1 MTNASTNLNR
11 TLIPLIERQ
20 VNLLGRFDVDCVI
33 VGGVAATLLGS
44 EIPTTDLDVCYAR
57 DPLNLERLA
66 SALQSVNSRLRNAP
80 PDLPFIPDAET
91 LRRGLNFTFT
101 TDIGSL
107 DLLGEVRGVG
117 YYDDVLSESLIF
129 ELFGFPFAVI
139 EIGRLIIAK
148 RTAGR
153 PKDLLAVVE
162 LEAIQERQ
170 RQARSDDEIPH
181 SQ

>member
-1 MTNASTNLNR
+1 MTNATRNLNSA
-11 TLIPLIERQ
+11 LIPLIERQ
-20 VNLLGRFDVDCVI
+20 VRLLARFDVDCVI

-57 DPLNLERLA
+57 DPQNLERLA
-66 SALQSVNSRLRNAP
+66 NALQSVHARLRNAP
-80 PDLPFIPDAET
+80 SDIPFILDAET
-91 LRRGLNFTFT
+91 FRRGLNFTFA

-117 YYDDVLSESLIF
+117 YYEDVLPGSLIF
-129 ELFGFPFAVI
+129 QLFGFPFAVV
-139 EIGRLIIAK
+139 EIGRLILAK

-153 PKDLLAVVE
+153 PKDLLMVVE

-170 RQARSDDEIPH
+170 LQANSAKDKRET
-181 SQ
+181 